1 MMKSTAYKVNVS
13 HGASAVQRS
22 QAYAS
27 AQDFCTIFRQDM
39 DSLYSLALTLTGSHE
54 LAHQAFLAALGDCRD
69 GSTVFQE
76 WARSWSRR
84 AVIKSA
90 IRLVD
95 LLRAGANDE
104 AKVKLELVA
113 SEMDPSARW
122 FLLLNPLERFV
133 FVISVLEGYTV
144 PECAALLG
152 ASAREVEQ
160 ARLRAL
166 EQIAGS
172 KQNIVPASYVNGSE
186 RTANSISTLH

>member
-1 MMKSTAYKVNVS
+1 
-13 HGASAVQRS
+13 
-22 QAYAS
+22 
-27 AQDFCTIFRQDM
+27 
-39 DSLYSLALTLTGSHE
+39 
-54 LAHQAFLAALGDCRD
+54 
-69 GSTVFQE
+69 
-76 WARSWSRR
+76 
-84 AVIKSA
+84 
-90 IRLVD
+90 
-95 LLRAGANDE
+95 
-104 AKVKLELVA
+104 
-113 SEMDPSARW
+113 MDPSARW